1 MLPGSDLQNIA
12 LLQIEVYF
20 LIVILQVTYIKVKQY
35 SYKFFIVQYHK
46 AT

>member
-20 LIVILQVTYIKVKQY
+20 LIVILQVTYIKVIQY